1 MNVIL
6 KDKQLYRFLIRRFS
20 IEQLDELVERVQEE
34 MNQDY
39 HRFQMNQNHKPE
51 HVVYDIVREFISWNV
66 SDIVDQGVEQEY
78 WDSYMAY
85 EAPLVYYIKQRLSL
99 D

>member
-6 KDKQLYRFLIRRFS
+6 KDKQIYHFLIRRFS
-20 IEQLDELVERVQEE
+20 IEQLDELVERVQDE
-34 MNQDY
+34 MENNDEIGLIY
-39 HRFQMNQNHKPE
+39 KSEN
-51 HVVYDIVREFISWNV
+51 VIYDIVREFISWNV
-66 SDIVDQGVEQEY
+66 SDIVDRGVEQEF

-85 EAPLVYYIKQRLSL
+85 ETPLVYYIKQKLSL